1 MRRFAAVSMLASL
14 LVLACTSQDNANN
27 ADQKAAEAKTEQP
40 APGQPPP
47 TVGQPTTPGEPPPT
61 ADTALPVPPPEPA
74 PPVAADDYGDEFCA
88 TIIPCYQK
96 LEFAGSFTAD
106 VSVDIEPDGSVSA
119 VSFTGE
125 APKPIKSCINDA
137 IKNIKLETYNGKP
150 GRTRCTKSG
159 QLMGGTQM
167 IMSDQTYEV
176 RDPAAS
182 KKLEANASTTGKDK
196 GKPGPKQVIKPK
208 GKAG

>member
-1 MRRFAAVSMLASL
+1 MRRIAAVSMIASL
-14 LVLACTSQDNANN
+14 LALACSGQDNANN

-40 APGQPPP
+40 VPGQPP
-47 TVGQPTTPGEPPPT
+47 TIGQPTTPGQPLPEAGTTAPPT
-61 ADTALPVPPPEPA
+61 PVPPEPA
-74 PPVAADDYGDEFCA
+74 PPVAADDYGDEFCS
-88 TIIPCYQK
+88 TIIPCFQK

-125 APKPIKSCINDA
+125 APKPIKSCITDG
-137 IKNIKLETYNGKP
+137 IKNIKLETYNGKH
-150 GRTRCTKSG
+150 GRTRCIKNG

-167 IMSDQTYEV
+167 IMSDQTYEL
-176 RDPAAS
+176 RDPTATAT
-182 KKLEANASTTGKDK
+182 KKLEANASTGKAE
-196 GKPGPKQVIKPK
+196 PKLQIAPK

>member
-1 MRRFAAVSMLASL
+1 MRRFAAVSMIPSL
-14 LVLACTSQDNANN
+14 LVLACSSPDNVNN
-27 ADQKAAEAKTEQP
+27 ADPKAAEAKTEQP
-40 APGQPPP
+40 APEQPPP

-74 PPVAADDYGDEFCA
+74 PPVADDYGGEFCA
-88 TIIPCYQK
+88 TIVPCYQK

-167 IMSDQTYEV
+167 IMSDRTYEV

-182 KKLEANASTTGKDK
+182 KLEANASTTGKDK
-196 GKPGPKQVIKPK
+196 PKAGPKKVIQPK
-208 GKAG
+208 RKAG

>member
-1 MRRFAAVSMLASL
+1 MRRFAAVSMIASL
-14 LVLACTSQDNANN
+14 LALACSGQDNANN

-40 APGQPPP
+40 APDQPP
-47 TVGQPTTPGEPPPT
+47 TIGQPTTPGQPLPE
-61 ADTALPVPPPEPA
+61 ADTAAPPTPVPPELA
-74 PPVAADDYGDEFCA
+74 PPVAADDYGDEFCS

-125 APKPIKSCINDA
+125 APKPIKSCITDG
-137 IKNIKLETYNGKP
+137 IKNIKLETYNGKH

-167 IMSDQTYEV
+167 IMSDKTYEL
-176 RDPAAS
+176 RDPAATAT
-182 KKLEANASTTGKDK
+182 KKLEANASTSKAE
-196 GKPGPKQVIKPK
+196 PKLQIKPK

>member
-1 MRRFAAVSMLASL
+1 MRRLAAISMIASL
-14 LVLACTSQDNANN
+14 LVLACNAQEPTPTANEN
-27 ADQKAAEAKTEQP
+27 AAEAKTAQP
-40 APGQPPP
+40 VPEPP
-47 TVGQPTTPGEPPPT
+47 TPPVGQPTTAGQPQPEAGTAPPPT
-61 ADTALPVPPPEPA
+61 PKPA

-88 TIIPCYQK
+88 TIIPCYKK

-125 APKPIKSCINDA
+125 APKPIKSCISDA
-137 IKNIKLETYNGKP
+137 IKNIKLDAYNGKP

-159 QLMGGTQM
+159 RLVGGTQM
-167 IMSDQTYEV
+167 IMSDQSYVV

-182 KKLEANASTTGKDK
+182 KLEANAST
-196 GKPGPKQVIKPK
+196 KPK
-208 GKAG
+208 PKSG

>member
-1 MRRFAAVSMLASL
+1 MRRFAVVSMIASL
-14 LVLACTSQDNANN
+14 LALACTSQDNANN

-40 APGQPPP
+40 APGQPP

-74 PPVAADDYGDEFCA
+74 PPEAADDYGDEFCS
-88 TIIPCYQK
+88 TIIPCFQK

-125 APKPIKSCINDA
+125 APKPIKSCITDG
-137 IKNIKLETYNGKP
+137 IKNIKLETYNGKH
-150 GRTRCTKSG
+150 GRTRCIKNG

-167 IMSDQTYEV
+167 IMSDQTYEL
-176 RDPAAS
+176 RDPTATAT
-182 KKLEANASTTGKDK
+182 KKLEANASTGKAE
-196 GKPGPKQVIKPK
+196 PKLQIKPK